1 MSRKVDRK
9 ARRDGLVSAAAQV
22 FSERG
27 VANTSVSDIVKA
39 AGVAQGTFYLYFDS
53 KDEIILAVVECFVDD
68 MIVVLEKVVA
78 TPADSAVDEFLA
90 LSSAMGELTA
100 LPGAADL
107 SEFLHAPENR
117 ALHDRL
123 ADRLTPCLV
132 PIFQGLIERGV
143 AQGVFSV
150 PDSAAA
156 TWFVL
161 GGLQSTELR
170 GVPVAELPAALAA
183 ATELALRV
191 LGHTEIP
198 A

>member
-1 MSRKVDRK
+1 M
-9 ARRDGLVSAAAQV
+9 
-22 FSERG
+22 
-27 VANTSVSDIVKA
+27 ANTSVSDIVKA

-53 KDEIILAVVECFVDD
+53 KDAIVLAVVERFVDE
-68 MIVVLEKVVA
+68 MITVLEDVA
-78 TPADSAVDEFLA
+78 AAPADSAVDEFRA

-107 SEFLHAPENR
+107 SEFIHAPENR
-117 ALHDRL
+117 AIHDRL

-132 PIFQGLIERGV
+132 PVFQEVIQRGI

-150 PDSAAA
+150 PDPAAA

-161 GGLQSTELR
+161 GGLQSTESR

-191 LGHTEIP
+191 LGYVEAP
-198 A
+198 E